1 MKPGIESYQTSEAHV
16 PFLRIET
23 PRDRVALPYAM
34 LLGLTLSND
43 ETTLV
48 LNFASSVVTI
58 QGRRLYEV
66 FCAISSGRGEALFA
80 RNCSDDMVAVPLQK
94 APFISAI
101 RVREV
106 EEEAISSPP
115 P

>member
-1 MKPGIESYQTSEAHV
+1 MTIKTGVESYQTSEVHV

-34 LLGLTLSND
+34 LIGLTLSSD

-48 LNFASSVVTI
+48 LNFASSLVTV
-58 QGRRLYEV
+58 QGRSLYEI
-66 FCAISSGRGEALFA
+66 FCAISRGRGEALFA
-80 RNCSDDMVAVPLQK
+80 RNGSDDMVASPLQK

-101 RVREV
+101 RIKDL
-106 EEEAISSPP
+106 EEE
-115 P
+115 